1 MGDAEHGLRP
11 VRVSAALLL
20 ELLGALNGD
29 GRLRQLLRGAPVL
42 GLCVVL
48 REGGP
53 TVELSPAVSLT
64 AAERSEARAIVDGII
79 ATVLRDGRGPR
90 PSSEAGPRPH
100 VLAARR
106 HLDAGD
112 PEKALAVAQEALER
126 WPDSLDLHAY
136 RALAL
141 SDLGELSRAAEAFAQ
156 LIRRDPASVFA
167 HASAAQLL
175 ARLGRWKAALA
186 YARSALALDPDDVA
200 SLQVLALANEHLGAY
215 RQAAEA
221 MARALELDPTVPNGA
236 EDLARMERALG
247 DDFEV
252 DLVQTPGPEPI
263 LPDRQAAAEQA
274 DGPPEP
280 DLAEPRESAEDAAP
294 QPAPTPADARN
305 AAEQAGGQPEPAE
318 SLDPLLPPPI
328 EHIVTRRPGAWGRA
342 SRPRGGIESVPCPR
356 CGRENPTRVSFCI
369 DCGEPLE

>member
-1 MGDAEHGLRP
+1 MGDAEHSAGP

-20 ELLGALNGD
+20 ELLGALNSD
-29 GRLRQLLRGAPVL
+29 GRLRRLLRGAPVL
-42 GLCVVL
+42 GLSVVL
-48 REGGP
+48 GEGGP

-79 ATVLRDGRGPR
+79 AAVGQNGRGSR

-100 VLAARR
+100 ALAARR

-112 PEKALAVAQEALER
+112 PEKALGVAQEALER
-126 WPDSLDLHAY
+126 WPDSVDLHAY

-141 SDLGELSRAAEAFAQ
+141 SELGELSRAAEAFAQ
-156 LIRRDPASVFA
+156 LIRRDPQSVFA

-252 DLVQTPGPEPI
+252 DLVQAPEPT
-263 LPDRQAAAEQA
+263 
-274 DGPPEP
+274 PPEP
-280 DLAEPRESAEDAAP
+280 QAVAEEAGGLSNPDISEPGEEPRDADPPPDPTLAAAP
-294 QPAPTPADARN
+294 
-305 AAEQAGGQPEPAE
+305 EVAGPDGGDPEPVE
-318 SLDPLLPPPI
+318 SLAPLLPPPI

-342 SRPRGGIESVPCPR
+342 SRPRGDIESVPCPR
-356 CGRENPTRVSFCI
+356 CGRENPSRVSFCI

>member
-1 MGDAEHGLRP
+1 MGAAEHSPGP

-20 ELLGALNGD
+20 ELLGALNQD
-29 GRLRQLLRGAPVL
+29 GRLRELLRGAPVL
-42 GLCVVL
+42 GLSVVL
-48 REGGP
+48 SESGP

-79 ATVLRDGRGPR
+79 AAVGQNGRGSR

-100 VLAARR
+100 ALAARR

-112 PEKALAVAQEALER
+112 AEKALQVAEEALVR
-126 WPDSLDLHAY
+126 WPESADLHAY

-156 LIRRDPASVFA
+156 LIRRDPRSVFA

-236 EDLARMERALG
+236 EDLAEQVLG

-252 DLVQTPGPEPI
+252 DLVQTPGPEPT
-263 LPDRQAAAEQA
+263 
-274 DGPPEP
+274 PPEP
-280 DLAEPRESAEDAAP
+280 QAMGEEAGGPKELDLAESRGPAEDAAL
-294 QPAPTPADARN
+294 QLDPTPAEARN
-305 AAEQAGGQPEPAE
+305 AADQAGGHAEPLE
-318 SLDPLLPPPI
+318 SPDALLPPPI
-328 EHIVTRRPGAWGRA
+328 QHIVTRRGGAWGRA
-342 SRPRGGIESVPCPR
+342 SRPRGDIASVSCPR
-356 CGRENPTRVSFCI
+356 CGRENPARVSFCI
-369 DCGEPLE
+369 GCGEPLK